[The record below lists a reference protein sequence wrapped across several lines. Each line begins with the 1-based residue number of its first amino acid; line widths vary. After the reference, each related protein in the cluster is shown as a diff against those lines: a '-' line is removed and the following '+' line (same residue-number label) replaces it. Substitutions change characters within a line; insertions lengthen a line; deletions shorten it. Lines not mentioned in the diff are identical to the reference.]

1 MAIWGMGLMKILF
14 ENWRAFQLKEIFDS
28 PVDEIQKLGE
38 TENAISWGFSVG
50 GMPYEMM
57 ISRYTGREDFK
68 SWEVE
73 FYHKNSAKAT
83 NYGLKTGTKV
93 MSTVLKILEDW
104 IEENED
110 NFFVLASLSE
120 GENRT
125 KLYNRLM
132 KVVAKKLG
140 KNYAV
145 GKSGTSWLDG
155 QTLINI
161 GFIERK
167 VNNLV
172 AQSEWNAARR
182 AIATAIQILHEEGIK
197 EGETTDRVV
206 GIYNKIEDAQLGPKG
221 E

>member
-1 MAIWGMGLMKILF
+1 MKLLF

-28 PVDEIQKLGE
+28 PVDEIKKLGE
-38 TENAISWGFSVG
+38 TENVTSWGFSVDDK
-50 GMPYEMM
+50 PYEMT
-57 ISRYTGREDFK
+57 IGRYTGREDFK

-73 FYHKNSAKAT
+73 FYHKSSTKAT

-93 MSTVLKILEDW
+93 ISTVLKILEDW
-104 IEENED
+104 VEENED
-110 NFFVLASLSE
+110 NFFVLAALSE

-145 GKSGTSWLDG
+145 GKSGTSWMDG

-172 AQSEWNAARR
+172 AQSEWNAARQV
-182 AIATAIQILHEEGIK
+182 IATAIEILHEERMG
-197 EGETTDRVV
+197 EGEAMDRVD
-206 GIYNKIEDAQLGPKG
+206 GIYNKIVDAECLARK
-221 E
+221 ENKNEVAT

>member
-1 MAIWGMGLMKILF
+1 MKNLF

-38 TENAISWGFSVG
+38 TENATSWGFSVDDKL
-50 GMPYEMM
+50 YEMM

-73 FYHKNSAKAT
+73 FYHKNSTKAT

-110 NFFVLASLSE
+110 NFFILAALSE

-161 GFIERK
+161 GFIERR
-167 VNNLV
+167 VDNFID
-172 AQSEWNAARR
+172 QSEWNAARQV
-182 AIATAIQILHEEGIK
+182 IATAIEILHEEGIR
-197 EGETTDRVV
+197 EGETMDRVD
-206 GIYNKIEDAQLGPKG
+206 GIYNKIVDAECLARKENQN
-221 E
+221 EAAT